1 MPGRL
6 AAIANTNLLSEPDD
20 QESAIV
26 ENGKMLKTPAKNVVY
41 IGDKINTKIDAY
53 LIADYQTNKILAGKN
68 VDFVRPMASFTKIM
82 TAYRLMSEG
91 LKLYSATT
99 YNSKLKAKS
108 GSFRAVN
115 GEIFNNKDLMCA
127 LLVSSMNT
135 PARMLV
141 SAVDKSETKF
151 IARMNKQAKDWGLK
165 KTKFT
170 DTYGYDLGNVTTARD
185 FLTLYKNVERV
196 GDIRQVLGA
205 KDYVY
210 NEINDLDGKP
220 KHFDSHSNLL
230 VSKPGLPFKIISSK
244 TGYLDESGAGLAM
257 LIERPSD
264 GKQFIIITMGNPDY
278 KNRFVE
284 PEKIANF
291 TITNF

>member
-1 MPGRL
+1 
-6 AAIANTNLLSEPDD
+6 
-20 QESAIV
+20 
-26 ENGKMLKTPAKNVVY
+26 
-41 IGDKINTKIDAY
+41 
-53 LIADYQTNKILAGKN
+53 
-68 VDFVRPMASFTKIM
+68 MASFTKMM

-99 YNSKLKAKS
+99 YNSKYKAKS
-108 GSFRAVN
+108 GNFRAVN
-115 GEIFNNKDLMCA
+115 GEIFNNKDLMYA

-135 PARMLV
+135 PARLLV
-141 SAVDKSETKF
+141 SAVDKSETQF

-185 FLTLYKNVERV
+185 FLTLYKNTERV
-196 GDIRQVLGA
+196 GDIREILGA

-210 NEINDLDGKP
+210 NEIKDLDGKP

-230 VSKPGLPFKIISSK
+230 ANKPGLPFKIISSK

-284 PEKIANF
+284 PENRQLCNGLVVIPTEVKQVENPFNF
-291 TITNF
+291 QCFKNLFNVFSLTYNLHHLRSPMTPR